1 MFNFSSSSV
10 GLFLLSLAQSVYKMY
25 LTCLN
30 VPVLIFIHQLVS
42 ADLSHTRGTSA
53 KSANTQFWH
62 PHLLRMICPK
72 Y

>member
-1 MFNFSSSSV
+1 MFNFSSTSV

-25 LTCLN
+25 LTCVN
-30 VPVLIFIHQLVS
+30 VLVLIFTHQLVS

-53 KSANTQFWH
+53 NMQFWH
-62 PHLLRMICPK
+62 PHLLRMTCPK